1 MITVEINDKSVTGK
15 RIIKDLR
22 RHRRVVNFVEVDTI
36 PEGYLT
42 GDEFVREC
50 KSFVTEYYQNHG
62 LL

>member
-22 RHRRVVNFVEVDTI
+22 RHRRVVNFVEVNAT

-42 GDEFVREC
+42 GDEFVKEC
-50 KSFVTEYYQNHG
+50 KSFVTEYYQNNG